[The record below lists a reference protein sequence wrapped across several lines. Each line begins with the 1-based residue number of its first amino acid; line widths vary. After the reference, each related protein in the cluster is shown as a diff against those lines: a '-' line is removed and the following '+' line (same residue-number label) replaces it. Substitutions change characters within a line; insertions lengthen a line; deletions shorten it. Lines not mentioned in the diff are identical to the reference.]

1 MLRVST
7 GLCSPTL
14 FLPCLSGFLSLLS
27 RLSSRPPFPL
37 SLSLA
42 RALCQSESRHC
53 SRALVESDGFHKRAH
68 VSSSSYDTHVSSSSY
83 DRWLS
88 QASTCPT
95 CRHSLPSQHHEV
107 VADASSTPA
116 SLPEG
121 PLQRHPEGVASQQQA
136 AESGDSPDIAD
147 AAGAANAQGRNRAAH
162 MGARAGER
170 DAVAVGQRGAGEG
183 ISPLGINSGSLL
195 AMC

>member
-1 MLRVST
+1 MAFTSEHMY
-7 GLCSPTL
+7 
-14 FLPCLSGFLSLLS
+14 
-27 RLSSRPPFPL
+27 PPP
-37 SLSLA
+37 
-42 RALCQSESRHC
+42 HMTYMYPPPHMTHMYPPPHMT
-53 SRALVESDGFHKRAH
+53 DGFHKRAH